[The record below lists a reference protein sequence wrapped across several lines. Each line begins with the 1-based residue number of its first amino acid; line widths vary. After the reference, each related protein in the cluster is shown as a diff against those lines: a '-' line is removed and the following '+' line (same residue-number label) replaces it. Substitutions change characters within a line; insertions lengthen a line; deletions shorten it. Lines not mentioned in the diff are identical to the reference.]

1 MNWMQLITAMD
12 AVKTGDNTPIAL
24 YAVLGGVAAVLII
37 LCLVLKKKK

>member
-12 AVKTGDNTPIAL
+12 VVKTGDTTPIAL